1 MEFLLRKMRGLT
13 AKLLGQKSEKTK
25 PKDEHTPP
33 ESEHEPHRG
42 STKGPFMCTRED
54 CWCLDGQLPN
64 HRPGIDLAGASARL
78 LEASFRQTLSKCI
91 KTDGQTV
98 GVTLFLGVD
107 WKERGG
113 SDVFPHE
120 VAGELVRVLG
130 GDEMAELVQA
140 FGAERW
146 NHREEEGT
154 KKKMKKETKVHVNLH
169 SLALDGVLM
178 EAWNDSSSQF
188 HKGTKWLA
196 KTKNVV
202 VNDKA
207 HAQTVLSQLLQEGAD
222 VNVFDRSGI
231 TPLHYAARHLNV
243 EQVQLLLDQKADP
256 TIVDVYGNSALHF
269 AAVAASTWRPDA
281 SEKGRGNGFQTH
293 SMCEICGSRHSN
305 AGKCKLKS
313 LSVEIKEK
321 LTKSSKKAKTIIKF
335 QNTLGHTAQKAVMDE
350 DRFKDI
356 DAQCKKRLEG
366 TPTIFLNTKIDL
378 LAAKPNPEVEKH
390 IQDTRK
396 NAERLQRVAKFFA

>member
-1 MEFLLRKMRGLT
+1 MRKMRGLT

-25 PKDEHTPP
+25 PRDEHTPP

-154 KKKMKKETKVHVNLH
+154 KKKMKKRDQ
-169 SLALDGVLM
+169 SPRQPALAC
-178 EAWNDSSSQF
+178 S
-188 HKGTKWLA
+188 
-196 KTKNVV
+196 
-202 VNDKA
+202 
-207 HAQTVLSQLLQEGAD
+207 
-222 VNVFDRSGI
+222 
-231 TPLHYAARHLNV
+231 
-243 EQVQLLLDQKADP
+243 
-256 TIVDVYGNSALHF
+256 
-269 AAVAASTWRPDA
+269 
-281 SEKGRGNGFQTH
+281 GRGAHG
-293 SMCEICGSRHSN
+293 SM
-305 AGKCKLKS
+305 
-313 LSVEIKEK
+313 
-321 LTKSSKKAKTIIKF
+321 
-335 QNTLGHTAQKAVMDE
+335 
-350 DRFKDI
+350 
-356 DAQCKKRLEG
+356 
-366 TPTIFLNTKIDL
+366 
-378 LAAKPNPEVEKH
+378 
-390 IQDTRK
+390 
-396 NAERLQRVAKFFA
+396 ERLVLAVPQRDQVAGQDEKRGGE

>member
-1 MEFLLRKMRGLT
+1 M
-13 AKLLGQKSEKTK
+13 
-25 PKDEHTPP
+25 
-33 ESEHEPHRG
+33 
-42 STKGPFMCTRED
+42 
-54 CWCLDGQLPN
+54 
-64 HRPGIDLAGASARL
+64 
-78 LEASFRQTLSKCI
+78 
-91 KTDGQTV
+91 
-98 GVTLFLGVD
+98 
-107 WKERGG
+107 
-113 SDVFPHE
+113 FPHE

-154 KKKMKKETKVHVNLH
+154 KKKMKKETKDHQPA
-169 SLALDGVLM
+169 LARSGRGAHGSM
-178 EAWNDSSSQF
+178 ERLVVAVPQRDQ
-188 HKGTKWLA
+188 GLA

-222 VNVFDRSGI
+222 VNIFDRSGI

-305 AGKCKLKS
+305 AGKCQLKAFCGNQGEADEE
-313 LSVEIKEK
+313 LE
-321 LTKSSKKAKTIIKF
+321 KAKQSSSSRIRW
-335 QNTLGHTAQKAVMDE
+335 V
-350 DRFKDI
+350 
-356 DAQCKKRLEG
+356 
-366 TPTIFLNTKIDL
+366 
-378 LAAKPNPEVEKH
+378 
-390 IQDTRK
+390 IQRK
-396 NAERLQRVAKFFA
+396 GCHG